1 MDLNIDLFG
10 GIFMLYKE
18 IFTDDFLNKFGE
30 YKNKIAN
37 IELTNYGIDVE
48 KIAKICGIKVNY
60 SASETSG
67 WSIYEKKDDNSND
80 KKEILINEL
89 EPKYRQNFTLAHEVG
104 HIILGHT
111 GKSYRNYDINQY
123 DTIDRMNEVLANK
136 FAAELIM
143 PKKLVVTVLKKNIK
157 CLNYQEDTFLDDS
170 EMNNLIEKSAK
181 DLNVSYQ
188 ALKYRMDNLGVLV
201 NE

>member
-1 MDLNIDLFG
+1 
-10 GIFMLYKE
+10 
-18 IFTDDFLNKFGE
+18 
-30 YKNKIAN
+30 
-37 IELTNYGIDVE
+37 
-48 KIAKICGIKVNY
+48 
-60 SASETSG
+60 
-67 WSIYEKKDDNSND
+67 
-80 KKEILINEL
+80 
-89 EPKYRQNFTLAHEVG
+89 
-104 HIILGHT
+104 
-111 GKSYRNYDINQY
+111 
-123 DTIDRMNEVLANK
+123 MNEVLANK